1 LSIRIEN
8 VVSENLTLVYDV
20 LDVQAINSNGLR
32 ELAGAHAKSIILTP
46 EQIIAAYPPEPTLV
60 QIDERRVRIATAQ
73 TGGLPGGLGE
83 LLQMQG
89 GGQAQAGKKAA
100 RKDVG
105 AAPLWKTALACNEL
119 ISGATLVA
127 YGFNYGV
134 EATLKNGSALEA
146 IAGLVELNRD
156 RVEGALDGELVSFAA
171 TPRLAFRRGQA
182 LYDLVLMPAEQQRV
196 RATFNV
202 HFEYDGIALPAEKE
216 LEKSY
221 RGEFKTLTTLLSKL
235 FDAEK

>member
-20 LDVQAINSNGLR
+20 LDVQAIDSNGLK
-32 ELAGAHAKSIILTP
+32 ELAGAQAQSIMLTP
-46 EQIIAAYPPEPTLV
+46 EQVIAAYPPEPIAL
-60 QIDERRVRIATAQ
+60 QIDERRIRVGVAQ
-73 TGGLPGGLGE
+73 MGELPGGLGQ

-89 GGQAQAGKKAA
+89 GAQSQKKAM
-100 RKDVG
+100 RKEAGTV
-105 AAPLWKTALACNEL
+105 PLWKTALACNEL
-119 ISGATLVA
+119 VSGATLVA

-134 EATLKNGSALEA
+134 EAALKTGSALEA
-146 IAGLVELNRD
+146 IAGLVEVNRD
-156 RVEGALDGELVSFAA
+156 RAAGAFDGELVSFAA

-182 LYDLVLMPAEQQRV
+182 LYDLVLMPAEEQRV

-202 HFEYDGIALPAEKE
+202 HFEYEGIALPAEKE

-221 RGEFKTLTTLLSKL
+221 RGEFKTLTMLLSKL

>member
-8 VVSENLTLVYDV
+8 VVSENLTLVYEA
-20 LDVQAINSNGLR
+20 LDLQAIDSNRLR
-32 ELAGAHAKSIILTP
+32 NLASAQARSIVLTP

-73 TGGLPGGLGE
+73 TGELPGGLGE

-89 GGQAQAGKKAA
+89 GGQAQAGKKAT

-119 ISGATLVA
+119 VSGATLVA
-127 YGFNYGV
+127 YGFNYNV
-134 EATLKNGSALEA
+134 EASVKTGSALEA
-146 IAGLVELNRD
+146 IAGLVSVNQD
-156 RVEGALDGELVSFAA
+156 RVAGAFDGELVSFAA
-171 TPRLAFRRGQA
+171 TPKLAFRRGQA
-182 LYDLVLMPAEQQRV
+182 LYDLVLMPAEEQRV

-202 HFEYDGIALPAEKE
+202 HFEYDGIALPEEKD

-221 RGEFKTLTTLLSKL
+221 KGEFKTLTTLLSKL
-235 FDAEK
+235 FAGE

>member
-1 LSIRIEN
+1 VSIRIEN
-8 VVSENLTLVYDV
+8 VVNENLTLVYNL
-20 LDVQAINSNGLR
+20 LDPQAINSNGLR
-32 ELAGAHAKSIILTP
+32 KLAGAQAQTVMLTP

-60 QIDERRVRIATAQ
+60 QIDKRRVRVAIAQ
-73 TGGLPGGLGE
+73 MGDLPGGLGQ

-89 GGQAQAGKKAA
+89 GAQPQKKAA
-100 RKDVG
+100 RKEAGTV
-105 AAPLWKTALACNEL
+105 PLWKTALACNEL
-119 ISGATLVA
+119 VSGATLVA
-127 YGFNYGV
+127 YGFNYNV
-134 EATLKNGSALEA
+134 EVSVKTGSALEA
-146 IAGLVELNRD
+146 IAGLVEVNRD
-156 RVEGALDGELVSFAA
+156 KVEGAFDGEFVSFAA

-182 LYDLVLMPAEQQRV
+182 LYDLVLMPAEEQRV

-202 HFEYDGIALPAEKE
+202 HFEYEGIALPAEKE